1 MVTKQEPNVEKDV
14 IEVPNMEWAM
24 NMKPAISNIK
34 MTVNW
39 SSPEDMKTTVSPNC
53 ESFELIR
60 VYPIKMET
68 MKMQLIPHKM
78 K

>member
-39 SSPEDMKTTVSPNC
+39 SSPDPVSYTHLTLPTI
-53 ESFELIR
+53 LR
-60 VYPIKMET
+60 V
-68 MKMQLIPHKM
+68 
-78 K
+78 

>member
-14 IEVPNMEWAM
+14 IEVPNMEWVM

-39 SSPEDMKTTVSPNC
+39 SSPDPMKTKVSPSC
-53 ESFELIR
+53 DSLELIR
-60 VYPIKMET
+60 VYPIMMET